1 MYSTLHQQRVDSI
14 IERFEENAV
23 SGRLLKRLPPPLYT
37 FYGTSNNTIQFCP
50 YTEDGTNWVSY
61 VWTNTKNAFM
71 RDVRDII
78 HGLMSNGYTPF
89 YKNVYRDVKCPSLIE
104 WNRENNEIREIKTE
118 LMKNTGKP
126 CTHLL
131 AFYKVNRSRN
141 IYFCPMY
148 TNTYKKA
155 YKKALLAADVRHESE
170 HNEVKTQ

>member
-23 SGRLLKRLPPPLYT
+23 PGSILPLPPLYT

-50 YTEDGTNWVSY
+50 YTKDGTNWVSY
-61 VWTNTKNAFM
+61 VWTNTKYAFM
-71 RDVRDII
+71 LDVRDII

-89 YKNVYRDVKCPSLIE
+89 YKNVYRDKKCPSSHIE
-104 WNRENNEIREIKTE
+104 WDREKDQYLPIETE
-118 LMKNTGKP
+118 GMRALGKP

-131 AFYKVNRSRN
+131 AFYKVKSSGK

-148 TNTYKKA
+148 TNTVPEA
-155 YKKALLAADVRHESE
+155 NVRHGSVGS
-170 HNEVKTQ
+170 EVKTQ